1 MHTAACCGVTGKTS
15 PSCDMEN
22 LVYSVNVTLP
32 VFAILAIGYLL
43 RQAKVIDGA
52 YVSGSNR
59 LTFRLLLPVMLFNN
73 LRSSDFLS
81 YFDVGFLCYCA
92 AFLMIYVAGLW
103 LISSRFI
110 PNRKKLGSFI
120 QGAFRGNTAVIG
132 LAVAQSIYG
141 DQQGPMPL
149 MLGVAM
155 VSYNVLSTVILTCCG
170 ESGGEKTVLR
180 VCREIL
186 RNPIIWGIALG
197 LVCALTQVRFP
208 PVLEKTFSSLGGA
221 AVVVSLIAAGG
232 GFEIASFRTDIG
244 LIAAAVGTKLIIMP
258 LLALTGGYLLGYRGI
273 TLFSILAMAGV
284 STATTSTVMAQE
296 LKCDE
301 PLAIHILTATT
312 LCVSV
317 TLTLWI
323 TILSAMGVL

>member
-1 MHTAACCGVTGKTS
+1 M
-15 PSCDMEN
+15 
-22 LVYSVNVTLP
+22 
-32 VFAILAIGYLL
+32 
-43 RQAKVIDGA
+43 
-52 YVSGSNR
+52 
-59 LTFRLLLPVMLFNN
+59 
-73 LRSSDFLS
+73 
-81 YFDVGFLCYCA
+81 
-92 AFLMIYVAGLW
+92 
-103 LISSRFI
+103 
-110 PNRKKLGSFI
+110 
-120 QGAFRGNTAVIG
+120 
-132 LAVAQSIYG
+132 
-141 DQQGPMPL
+141 
-149 MLGVAM
+149 
-155 VSYNVLSTVILTCCG
+155 
-170 ESGGEKTVLR
+170 
-180 VCREIL
+180 
-186 RNPIIWGIALG
+186 
-197 LVCALTQVRFP
+197 
-208 PVLEKTFSSLGGA
+208 
-221 AVVVSLIAAGG
+221 VVSLIAAGG

>member
-1 MHTAACCGVTGKTS
+1 
-15 PSCDMEN
+15 
-22 LVYSVNVTLP
+22 
-32 VFAILAIGYLL
+32 
-43 RQAKVIDGA
+43 
-52 YVSGSNR
+52 
-59 LTFRLLLPVMLFNN
+59 
-73 LRSSDFLS
+73 
-81 YFDVGFLCYCA
+81 
-92 AFLMIYVAGLW
+92 
-103 LISSRFI
+103 
-110 PNRKKLGSFI
+110 
-120 QGAFRGNTAVIG
+120 
-132 LAVAQSIYG
+132 
-141 DQQGPMPL
+141 
-149 MLGVAM
+149 
-155 VSYNVLSTVILTCCG
+155 
-170 ESGGEKTVLR
+170 
-180 VCREIL
+180 
-186 RNPIIWGIALG
+186 
-197 LVCALTQVRFP
+197 
-208 PVLEKTFSSLGGA
+208 VLEKTFSSLGGA

>member
-22 LVYSVNVTLP
+22 LIYSVNVTLP

-73 LRSSDFLS
+73 MRSSDFLS

-186 RNPIIWGIALG
+186 RNPIIWAIALG
-197 LVCALTQVRFP
+197 LVCALTQVCFP
-208 PVLEKTFSSLGGA
+208 PVLEKTFSSL
-221 AVVVSLIAAGG
+221 GG

-284 STATTSTVMAQE
+284 STATTSTVMARE
-296 LKCDE
+296 LRCDE
-301 PLAIHILTATT
+301 PLAIHILAATT
-312 LCVSV
+312 LCVSI
-317 TLTLWI
+317 TMTLWV
-323 TILSAMGVL
+323 TVLSAMEVL